1 MSNQIRMTPDS
12 MRARA
17 AEYQQQ
23 SDIVGE
29 VIGQMDTLLTN
40 LKSEW
45 EGSASEAYEDKYQ
58 QLRPGFT
65 AMQDLIAEIC
75 TALNK
80 TADIVEQTDADIAN
94 QLRS

>member
-1 MSNQIRMTPDS
+1 MANQIRITPEA

-29 VIGQMDTLLTN
+29 VISSMDNLLTN
-40 LKSEW
+40 LRSEW
-45 EGSASEAYEDKYQ
+45 EGSASEAYEDKYHD
-58 QLRPGFT
+58 LRPGFE
-65 AMQDLIAEIC
+65 AMQELIAEIC

-80 TADIVEQTDADIAN
+80 TADIVELTDSDIAN
-94 QLRS
+94 QLRG